1 MENATDHAQSATCV
15 YVYTDTPCVHI
26 PPLPDMLRGANLIEL
41 LHMVSPELQLG
52 IDSIT
57 AGGYTIYIWQ
67 QEIIS
72 R

>member
-1 MENATDHAQSATCV
+1 MEDATDHAQSATCV
-15 YVYTDTPCVHI
+15 YVTDTPYMHI
-26 PPLPDMLRGANLIEL
+26 PPLPDMLQGANLIEL

-52 IDSIT
+52 IDSIA

-67 QEIIS
+67 QDIIS